1 MKITLLYFILLH
13 KVLFSFTSS
22 SKEWSEKMN
31 KLLEVARHYENYGTP
46 KLTRA
51 AGGLND
57 WGVKFEGNP
66 RTASV
71 HTLRPQDIN
80 VIGALGDSITAANG
94 ADAEYL
100 PGVIKTYR
108 GVSWSVGGDGNI
120 DNTMTLTNIL
130 RKFNPDIKGFSTG
143 AGITGVPERGSFNV
157 AVPGARAEDIP
168 DQARELIQR
177 LKAANG
183 TEIDYEHDWKII
195 TIFIGG
201 NDLCDLADDDSRPD
215 KYIEKLK
222 EGLDVLHAELPRT
235 LVNVIEILE
244 IYLLPQVRYGFGST
258 PQCGI
263 VQQIEC
269 PYVAQGTEEELEF
282 VKEETWEYQRLTQEL
297 LEKSGRY
304 DTRDDFTVVNQPF
317 FRNTVLPYTENGEVD
332 ATFFAPDCFH
342 FSSKGHGMGAIN
354 LWNNMLEPVGNKT
367 TEWGVYDLKVPTDEN
382 PYIFTN
388 KNSAVKENPVVNPTS
403 CESLNIPDWVIAV
416 MAVLATGLLVE
427 AIILICMNRKSKVV
441 QQKKIGNDNISY
453 KL

>member
-1 MKITLLYFILLH
+1 MKITIFYLILLH
-13 KVLFSFTSS
+13 QVYLSCTSS
-22 SKEWSEKMN
+22 SKDWSENMD
-31 KLLEVARHYENYGTP
+31 KLLEVAKQYESSRKP
-46 KLTRA
+46 KLTKT
-51 AGGLND
+51 AGGLDD
-57 WGVKFEGNP
+57 WGVKFEGTP
-66 RTASV
+66 KTASV
-71 HTLRPQDIN
+71 HTLRPQDIS

-100 PGVIKTYR
+100 PGVAKTYR
-108 GVSWSVGGDGNI
+108 GVSWSVGGDGTI
-120 DNTMTLTNIL
+120 DDTMTLTNIL
-130 RKFNPDIKGFSTG
+130 RKFNPEIKGFSTG
-143 AGITGVPERGSFNV
+143 TGISGVPEIGSFNV

-168 DQARELIQR
+168 DQAHELIRR

-183 TEIDYEHDWKII
+183 TEIDYEHDWKIL

-201 NDLCDLADDDSRPD
+201 NDLCDLSDDDSRPD

-282 VKEETWEYQRLTQEL
+282 VKTETWEYQRLTQEL

-317 FRNTVLPYTENGEVD
+317 FRNTMLPYTEKGEVD

-342 FSSKGHGMGAIN
+342 FSTKGHGMGAIN

-367 TEWGVYDLKVPTDEN
+367 TEWGVYDLKVPTDEH

-388 KNSAVKENPVVNPTS
+388 KNSKIEETPNVAPQSCKNSDIPV
-403 CESLNIPDWVIAV
+403 WVIAV
-416 MAVLATGLLVE
+416 MSILAAGLLIE
-427 AIILICMNRKSKVV
+427 AIVLICLNRKSKTIM
-441 QQKKIGNDNISY
+441 QNKMGNSNDSY